1 MTAWAGT
8 AIYGTKKAGAHGRM
22 TKNVQDDRP
31 ISGGSLDRYDP
42 TIHGDL
48 RIVMIPRSRT
58 TKGSWPGHD
67 PSSTKEETTDYL
79 NHGHYHVSSYF
90 LFTLQ

>member
-8 AIYGTKKAGAHGRM
+8 AIYGTKKAGARGRM
-22 TKNVQDDRP
+22 TMNVQDDRL
-31 ISGGSLDRYDP
+31 ISGGSLDRYDL

-67 PSSTKEETTDYL
+67 
-79 NHGHYHVSSYF
+79 
-90 LFTLQ
+90 LFVVLDRGIITILRSLWIVRS